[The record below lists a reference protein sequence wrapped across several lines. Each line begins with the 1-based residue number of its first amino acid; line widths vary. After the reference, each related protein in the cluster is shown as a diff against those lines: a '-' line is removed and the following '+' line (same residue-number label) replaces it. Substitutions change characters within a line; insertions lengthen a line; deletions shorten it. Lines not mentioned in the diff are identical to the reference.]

1 MLRWSLMLLFLSAT
15 AERLAKLE
23 VSATP
28 SHLVVMEGQPVV
40 LNCHAPTS
48 SLAVNWSWHMTPL
61 NRLGINVMYTGR
73 DVVISRPEDSGYYHC
88 MAQSLEMGI
97 NQTVNS
103 SSFLIQVLA
112 MPKTGLALVDHLG
125 LAGFGLSLLGWLIL
139 LAALLFARGGY
150 ATCCTLL
157 EEVISTSPKAKGLT
171 GSKMAT
177 SDGLPHVES
186 QGDYMN
192 YTGTNLAYGDLKP
205 NSMTGHNVYSNLS

>member
-1 MLRWSLMLLFLSAT
+1 MLRWSLLLLFLSAT
-15 AERLAKLE
+15 AEQLAKLE

-48 SLAVNWSWHMTPL
+48 SLAANWSWHMTPL
-61 NRLGINVMYTGR
+61 NRLEMNVMYTGR
-73 DVVISRPEDSGYYHC
+73 DVVISRSEDSGYYHC

-139 LAALLFARGGY
+139 LAAVLFARGGY
-150 ATCCTLL
+150 ATRCTLL
-157 EEVISTSPKAKGLT
+157 EEVMSSAKAKGLT

-177 SDGLPHVES
+177 SDGQPHVES

-205 NSMTGHNVYSNLS
+205 NSMTGHDVYSNLS